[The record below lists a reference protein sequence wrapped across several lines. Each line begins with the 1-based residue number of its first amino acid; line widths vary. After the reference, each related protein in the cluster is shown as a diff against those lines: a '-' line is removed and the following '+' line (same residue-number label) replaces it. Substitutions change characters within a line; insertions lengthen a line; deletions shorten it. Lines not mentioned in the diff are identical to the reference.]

1 MTLLTTQGLT
11 VERGGAAIVDD
22 IHLNIQAGERVMLVG
37 PNGAG
42 KSTLLQRLAGVQP
55 LSRGSIHIQGQ
66 PTAHW
71 RHQDWAQ
78 ALAYLPQLSLL
89 NFPLSVREV
98 VQLGA
103 MPHSDSVV
111 ALRRQVLDALERWDI
126 HWLADRDVRLLSG
139 GEQQRC
145 QLARSWLQMQAPQ
158 SRLWLLDEPL
168 SALDLRHQQ
177 QCLQHIHALAA
188 SGRSVV
194 MVVHDLNLALRH
206 ADRVLL
212 LCCGRLVADGRAQD
226 VLTAERVSEV
236 FGVATRLE
244 GGYLQWL

>member
-1 MTLLTTQGLT
+1 MSLLQTRNLS

-22 IHLNIQAGERVMLVG
+22 INLDIQAGELVMLVG

-55 LSRGSIHIQGQ
+55 PSRGSIHLQGQ
-66 PTAHW
+66 ATAEW

-78 ALAYLPQLSLL
+78 TLAYLPQLSPL

-103 MPHSDSVV
+103 LPHSHSVV
-111 ALRRQVLDALERWDI
+111 TLRRQVQEALERWDI
-126 HWLADRDVRLLSG
+126 HWLAERDVRLLSG

-145 QLARSWLQMQAPQ
+145 QLARSWLQMQAAP

-177 QCLQHIHALAA
+177 QCLQQLRDVA
-188 SGRSVV
+188 SAGKAVL
-194 MVVHDLNLALRH
+194 MVAHDLNLARRH

-212 LCCGRLVADGRAQD
+212 LCCGRLVAEGKPRE
-226 VLTAERVSEV
+226 VLTAAQVTQV
-236 FGVATRLE
+236 FGAHTQLD
-244 GGYLQWL
+244 GDWLHW

>member
-1 MTLLTTQGLT
+1 MTLLMTEGLT

-22 IHLNIQAGERVMLVG
+22 ITLSIGAGELVMLVG

-55 LSRGSIHIQGQ
+55 FSRGSIHIQGQ

-71 RHQDWAQ
+71 RHQDWARV
-78 ALAYLPQLSLL
+78 LTYLPQLSPL

-103 MPHSDSVV
+103 LPHSDSVV
-111 ALRRQVLDALERWDI
+111 ALRRQVQDALEHWDI

-177 QCLQHIHALAA
+177 QCLQQLRALTA

-226 VLTAERVSEV
+226 VLTPERVSEV